1 MDFSRACLP
10 AARYNRTMRPRTR
23 LGSGNPAMKFRF
35 FTAIFGFLLSGCF
48 SCERSAAAEPA
59 RPPIVWKLNQ
69 DFATTLQSPGSG
81 TWKRMPLKLVI
92 ADLSRIHRIFLLLD
106 RRVDLD
112 QQLEY
117 TAPNGSLE
125 VTLRGIADHLKLGI
139 AIGNGWVYLG
149 PPDAAKKIR
158 TLCALR
164 EVAAETEL
172 PKELRTQWQRRSVL
186 VWQNPK
192 PPRELAESLVEKL
205 GKITNPEA
213 IVHDLWE
220 PRHWPTMPAIEQL
233 SLLLVQFDLT
243 WTWEEEGQKLKLV
256 PLPQEVVVTKQYT
269 VADPEQFAA
278 KLKSFNLA
286 AKIESS
292 ERVFKITGTAEDQQI
307 AADLAA
313 GKQARKVVVNAKP
326 DSKRYTLQV
335 KLPVQKLL
343 QALAPKLELQVEFDE
358 AAIQKAN
365 LSLDREI
372 QLDVNQV
379 TQDELLTKVV
389 DPAGMKFEIKD
400 KKLLISPK

>member
-1 MDFSRACLP
+1 MNVRLRATIL
-10 AARYNRTMRPRTR
+10 R
-23 LGSGNPAMKFRF
+23 LF
-35 FTAIFGFLLSGCF
+35 LSGPLL
-48 SCERSAAAEPA
+48 AGGIADAAEPA
-59 RPPIVWKLNQ
+59 RPAIVWKLGQ
-69 DFATTLQSPGSG
+69 DFTTTLQSPGSG
-81 TWKRMPLKLVI
+81 TWKQVPLKRVM
-92 ADLSRIHRIFLLLD
+92 ADLARVHRTFLLLD
-106 RRVDLD
+106 RRVDPA
-112 QQLEY
+112 QQLDY

-139 AIGNGWVYLG
+139 AIGNGWVYIG

-164 EVAAETEL
+164 EADVETQL
-172 PKELRTQWQRRSVL
+172 PKELRTHWQRRSVL

-205 GKITNPEA
+205 GQFTNAEA
-213 IVHDLWE
+213 IVSDLWE
-220 PRHWPTMPAIEQL
+220 PRHWPTMPALEQL

-256 PLPQEVVVTKQYT
+256 PLPQEVSITKQYT
-269 VADPEQFAA
+269 VADPVQFAA
-278 KLKSFNLA
+278 KLKEFKLTVKVELSD
-286 AKIESS
+286 KT
-292 ERVFKITGTAEDQQI
+292 FKITGTAEDQQI

-313 GKQARKVVVNAKP
+313 GKTARKVTVNTNP
-326 DSKRYTLQV
+326 DLQRYTLKV
-335 KLPVQKLL
+335 NLPVQKLL
-343 QALAPKLELQVEFDE
+343 QALAPKLGLQVEFDE

-389 DPAGMKFEIKD
+389 EPAGLKFEIQG
-400 KKLLISPK
+400 KKLLIKPK

>member
-1 MDFSRACLP
+1 
-10 AARYNRTMRPRTR
+10 
-23 LGSGNPAMKFRF
+23 MKFRF
-35 FTAIFGFLLSGCF
+35 FSAIFGFLLCGSS
-48 SCERSAAAEPA
+48 SCERSAAAEPV
-59 RPPIVWKLNQ
+59 RPPIVWKLGQ
-69 DFATTLQSPGSG
+69 DFSTTLQSPGSG
-81 TWKRMPLKLVI
+81 TWKQVPLKLVV
-92 ADLSRIHRIFLLLD
+92 ADLARVHRIFLLLD

-112 QQLEY
+112 QQLDY

-139 AIGNGWVYLG
+139 AIGNGWVYIG
-149 PPDAAKKIR
+149 PSDAAKKIR
-158 TLCALR
+158 TLCAMC
-164 EVAAETEL
+164 EVAAEAEL
-172 PKELRTQWQRRSVL
+172 PKELRTQWQRRSVH
-186 VWQNPK
+186 VWQTPK
-192 PPRELAESLVEKL
+192 PPRELAENLVEKL
-205 GKITNPEA
+205 GQITNLEA

-243 WTWEEEGQKLKLV
+243 WTWEENGQKLKLV
-256 PLPQEVVVTKQYT
+256 PLPQEVYVTKQYT

-278 KLKSFNLA
+278 KLRGFNLA
-286 AKIESS
+286 AKVESS
-292 ERVFKITGTAEDQQI
+292 DRVFKITGTAEDQQI

-313 GKQARKVVVNAKP
+313 GKQARKVAVNTNP
-326 DSKRYTLQV
+326 DLKRYTLKV
-335 KLPVQKLL
+335 NLPVQKLL

-365 LSLDREI
+365 ISLDREI

-389 DPAGMKFEIKD
+389 GPAGLKYEIHG